1 MRVAAQN
8 VGVPK
13 IKYFYRMESEGD
25 RTIYSYTADNILC
38 TRYSQWTMHCALSR
52 VHHTLHHAA
61 CTWTCQPC
69 RSPPTVSLLPRGD
82 CSDQQACCQHC
93 ALRSR
98 AQRQSARASCMS
110 CRSVACQ
117 PVSDRLRFGC
127 STSSTNYYAVCVLI
141 KPYCS
146 LYSTSRNTSH
156 PNSHLNIHQ
165 PSHVARSPLAAAG
178 VSLTDSR

>member
-38 TRYSQWTMHCALSR
+38 TRHSQWTMHCALSR

-69 RSPPTVSLLPRGD
+69 RSPPTVSLLPWRGD
-82 CSDQQACCQHC
+82 CSDQH
-93 ALRSR
+93 
-98 AQRQSARASCMS
+98 
-110 CRSVACQ
+110 
-117 PVSDRLRFGC
+117 
-127 STSSTNYYAVCVLI
+127 
-141 KPYCS
+141 
-146 LYSTSRNTSH
+146 
-156 PNSHLNIHQ
+156 
-165 PSHVARSPLAAAG
+165 AAG
-178 VSLTDSR
+178 LLPLCEHCGPERRGRALARRHIRRVAVSPVGLCQTASDVRLPVRLCRMRTLSRTLLLLD